1 MTSSFPNFLPRQ
13 LRSWGLQSGDKLEGK
28 RDAFEQYLAGQDESY
43 FETFQEAVSLDRG
56 EPYATYGDYEQVV
69 DTMFD
74 WMNSTALRNRGL
86 YATWT
91 LFPFFGALY
100 LINQCLFFV
109 KQKRGQTVGRFLLQH
124 INILAT

>member
-1 MTSSFPNFLPRQ
+1 M
-13 LRSWGLQSGDKLEGK
+13 EGK

-56 EPYATYGDYEQVV
+56 EPYATYGDYEQVA

-91 LFPFFGALY
+91 LFPLFGAMY